1 MPAEP
6 EAGSDPRPPQTVE
19 LSSVRGFVVFD
30 LPGASLSAGGTR
42 LAPDVTRAEVALLA
56 RAMTYKFA
64 VLGEQIGGAKA
75 GVVGD
80 PADRAARAG
89 QMARYCAEIRPL
101 VDAGRFLTGPDMGTS
116 EEDFAPLRE
125 GRAAPEALRAV
136 VGGVPFEDVL
146 TGYGVAVAAE
156 TALRAGPGGGW
167 EGRSVAIEGFGKAG
181 GGVAREV
188 ANRGGRVVA
197 VSTVAGCIAD
207 TSGLDVERLL
217 TLRRAHGDECIA
229 HYGLTVAPPGQVFT
243 AAETDVVVPGARP
256 GVITRRAAES
266 LPPSVG
272 VVAPAA
278 NVPYTAEGADALQRR
293 GILALPDFVCNAG
306 AVIGYRAPRE
316 ATPGQVLADVEDR
329 IGELI
334 RAALRHPG
342 GPLAGAC
349 ERAAMFLRG
358 WWGEPP
364 GPPLAG
370 RPMSAEPVRRSAAS
384 AAYRSS
390 IGPPPCSG

>member
-6 EAGSDPRPPQTVE
+6 ATASDPHRPQTVE
-19 LSSVRGFVVFD
+19 LRSVNGFMVFD
-30 LPGASLSAGGTR
+30 LPGAPVSAGGTR
-42 LAPDVTRAEVALLA
+42 LAPDVTRAEIALLA
-56 RAMTYKFA
+56 RAMTYKFG
-64 VLGEQIGGAKA
+64 VLGERIGGAKV

-89 QMARYCAEIRPL
+89 WMARYCAEIRPL

-125 GRAAPEALRAV
+125 GRAAPAAVRAV
-136 VGGVPFEDVL
+136 VGGVPFEDLL
-146 TGYGVAVAAE
+146 TGYGVVVAAE

-167 EGRSVAIEGFGKAG
+167 EGRSVAIEGFGKVG

-188 ANRGGRVVA
+188 ANRGGRVA
-197 VSTVAGCIAD
+197 AISTVAGCVAD

-217 TLRRAHGDECIA
+217 ALRRAHGDGCVA
-229 HYGLTVAPPGQVFT
+229 HYGLPVAPPDRVFT
-243 AAETDVVVPGARP
+243 SVDTDVIVPGARP
-256 GVITRRAAES
+256 GVIGGGVAES
-266 LPPSVG
+266 LPPSVQ

-278 NVPYTAEGADALQRR
+278 NVPYTAEGADVLHRR

-306 AVIGYRAPRE
+306 AVIAYRSSHD
-316 ATPGQVLADVEDR
+316 ATPGQVLADVGNR
-329 IGELI
+329 IAELI
-334 RAALRHPG
+334 REALDHPS

-349 ERAAMFLRG
+349 ERAAAFLRG

-364 GPPLAG
+364 GPPLAARL
-370 RPMSAEPVRRSAAS
+370 RPPAAVRRSAAS
-384 AAYRSS
+384 GSS
-390 IGPPPCSG
+390 RPSTAPPPCSG